1 MGDGGAVSRR
11 HIRCQRF
18 GTSAAVFRPTTEG
31 RCVAHRN
38 RGLGRD
44 TRSRNGRCH
53 HRCGR
58 RSAGRRDR
66 IAARLLRDD
75 EETRRG
81 SAGRSPE
88 GSPGQR
94 VAPAI
99 LETPDKKGGAAT
111 ANGGNGGDA
120 EPWSLVTGG
129 NVVVFG
135 TIDVTGAPNCPNTG
149 GAGGKG
155 GDASGGGGDRG
166 NGAAGAGGTNAT
178 SAQEQAAHPGPRQL
192 PARLAG
198 RSMPEHQCDGEPDEF
213 DSDAEP
219 RSGVTRHLLSPTAR
233 CRDERGRRRDELRRC
248 RDRVLRKQSVEG
260 WLVGGPAVRGQPTS
274 VTRRLP
280 GCPGS
285 SRRGGCA
292 SSTRS
297 SMPPT
302 QSLLRNSTRT

>member
-31 RCVAHRN
+31 RRVAHRN

-53 HRCGR
+53 HRRGR

-88 GSPGQR
+88 GSPRQR

-178 SAQEQAAHPGPRQL
+178 SAQEQAAHPGPGSFQPGSPGGACPSTNVTVNLTSSTPTLNPGVVSPGTYSVQL
-192 PARLAG
+192 RDAATNAVVGAMSFVAAG
-198 RSMPEHQCDGEPDEF
+198 TAFYGSSPSRVGW
-213 DSDAEP
+213 
-219 RSGVTRHLLSPTAR
+219 SG
-233 CRDERGRRRDELRRC
+233 GRRFVDSQRR
-248 RDRVLRKQSVEG
+248 
-260 WLVGGPAVRGQPTS
+260 
-274 VTRRLP
+274 
-280 GCPGS
+280 
-285 SRRGGCA
+285 
-292 SSTRS
+292 
-297 SMPPT
+297 
-302 QSLLRNSTRT
+302 